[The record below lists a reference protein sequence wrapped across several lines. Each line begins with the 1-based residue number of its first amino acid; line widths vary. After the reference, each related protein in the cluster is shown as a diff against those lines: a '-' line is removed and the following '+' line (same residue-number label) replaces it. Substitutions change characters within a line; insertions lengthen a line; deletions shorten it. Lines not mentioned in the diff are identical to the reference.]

1 MSDGWRHPFNMDVFW
16 EGKQKKQPPSR
27 VCRGS
32 SNCNDGQG
40 FSRVTPSQHDKSIAS
55 GNWPGLSF
63 REQKL
68 AISWSWKTM
77 LWIIL
82 WRVAIYHLPV
92 YPGHHDPSTIC
103 AYPFRILYFSLLAA
117 YHELRLL
124 CWQCNQPWFCLFGS
138 RVTFFWGTN
147 LRSDELLPVVNGV
160 VHCYLTY
167 LIMIL

>member
-1 MSDGWRHPFNMDVFW
+1 MDLPPIQHGCFLRGETEKHLQVGFAEGHPTVMM
-16 EGKQKKQPPSR
+16 
-27 VCRGS
+27 
-32 SNCNDGQG
+32 GQG

-82 WRVAIYHLPV
+82 WLVAIYHLPV
-92 YPGHHDPSTIC
+92 YPGHHDPSTIS

-138 RVTFFWGTN
+138 RVNFFLGPTCAVM
-147 LRSDELLPVVNGV
+147 S
-160 VHCYLTY
+160 CYQL
-167 LIMIL
+167 